1 MALVLCLGYLF
12 KEMLLV
18 IIAAERERERE
29 SALRDAKS
37 QTFLSV
43 LNLPQPLWPA
53 CSFSSLHE
61 NDLTIVTSMGP
72 CKGSSLHVALV

>member
-29 SALRDAKS
+29 RLKGRQIPNIPVSVKPPSA
-37 QTFLSV
+37 
-43 LNLPQPLWPA
+43 
-53 CSFSSLHE
+53 SLA
-61 NDLTIVTSMGP
+61 SM
-72 CKGSSLHVALV
+72 